1 MNKNKTDIGALVLG
15 ILGASAGLIVAL
27 LAYLLFTV
35 LNRYSVYLL
44 AGIFAFPFLG
54 YCFPIMKIKDKKSE
68 VYGDTEKINEI
79 EKGTSNFDKSKTI
92 FSKIEIITGII
103 IVPII
108 GLFGTYFAE
117 VLSLT
122 YYIWKQEN
130 GSGVPLFEIFKYS
143 LTGVFENKSTSGYI
157 YLGWAGATAIV
168 VITAGCLIY
177 QKIKNKKQ

>member
-1 MNKNKTDIGALVLG
+1 MKENKTNIGALFLG
-15 ILGASAGLIVAL
+15 ILGAIIGLIVAL

-68 VYGDTEKINEI
+68 IYGDTEKINEI
-79 EKGTSNFDKSKTI
+79 EKGTSNFNKSK
-92 FSKIEIITGII
+92 IITGII